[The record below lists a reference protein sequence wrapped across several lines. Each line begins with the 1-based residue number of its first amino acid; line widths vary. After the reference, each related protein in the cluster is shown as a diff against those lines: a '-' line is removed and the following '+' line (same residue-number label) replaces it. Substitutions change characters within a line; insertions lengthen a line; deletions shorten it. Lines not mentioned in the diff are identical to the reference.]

1 MLKRYRQ
8 HPGPSFRRREDGGR
22 VLMLLAQFF
31 LCGCFIGSVFGN
43 SRSLDARLSDFSGMD
58 ELGTQSFW
66 PALLTFSKYH
76 IAAFLLGSTYYGVL
90 FLPLLCC
97 LRGYAFSRTAA
108 VLISS
113 STNNGAVTALA
124 VLGLP
129 AVFSLTCFF
138 VLSLD
143 AFLNARRVLGL
154 VSDKH
159 VPCVPHRLLR
169 AALCF
174 PVLLCGN
181 AVSVWLVPKLV
192 SLLH

>member
-1 MLKRYRQ
+1 MLKRYRRQ
-8 HPGPSFRRREDGGR
+8 LPGPPLRRGEDGGR
-22 VLMLLAQFF
+22 VLLLLALFF
-31 LCGCFIGSVFGN
+31 LSGCFAGSVFGN
-43 SRSLDARLSDFSGMD
+43 SRSLDARLSDFPGVD
-58 ELGTQSFW
+58 ALGTQSFW

-90 FLPLLCC
+90 LLPFLCC

-108 VLISS
+108 VLVAASP
-113 STNNGAVTALA
+113 NGAVTALA

-154 VSDKH
+154 VSEKH
-159 VPCVPHRLLR
+159 APRVPRRLLR
-169 AALCF
+169 AACCF